1 MTSGRPQRKHE
12 MKTKATTVVAVNERL
27 VYAFE
32 EATHFDSALLGGKG
46 AGLVQMTASGF
57 PVPLGFIITTHACRS
72 NQGSK
77 IADSLWTEVVQA
89 VRQLEARTGS
99 RFGHGAKPLL
109 VSVRSGA
116 PVSMPGMMDTVL
128 NLGLNEDAAVALAK
142 ATGGQCRFAAET
154 FMRFARMFAEI
165 VLGVTDDVLV
175 DDASRAS
182 IDAVVDEKSL
192 RSAVQYAAECV
203 GVAADCAFPT
213 DPWDQLRRAIGAVF
227 ESWNSRRA
235 VRYREH
241 HGIPHDLGTAVVVQ
255 QMVFGNL
262 GSPSGTGVAFTR
274 DPRDGSPKMFGE
286 YLENGQ
292 GEDIVAG
299 THTPESLAEM
309 GKRYPDLI
317 ARLESLAGALERTYR
332 DVLDIEFTVQ
342 EGVLY
347 LLQVRPGKRTAEA
360 AIRIASDLFDE
371 GVIDR
376 TSVLQRVTA
385 DHLRQIL
392 RPRFLPETVEA
403 ARKGKSVLAVG
414 TGASPGQ
421 VSGRIVLDPDRAEQM
436 AALGDPVILV
446 RTFTSPQ
453 DLHGMLAAQGIV
465 TARGGSTSHA
475 AVVARALD
483 KPCIVGCETLDID
496 PKRRIVR
503 VDERDFAEGIFVS
516 IDGATGEVFEGVIQT
531 DTRSPE
537 SMSQVSGIL
546 KMADEVSGCTM
557 FHRVSTSSM
566 AMQAL
571 AAGAH
576 GIGTRIDE
584 TLAATEAFETLV
596 DAVSALKGNASAA
609 ALSTLE
615 DVIAEKLAQIMR
627 TVYPKPFAARIANL
641 SSGVAGEAVS
651 DFTDITPSPE
661 TWLPL
666 GAPQLLRAQIRGLAR
681 AKALADYPDN
691 VILMVGG
698 VNTEAEA
705 VALEAACR
713 EAGGAK
719 LKLGLAVRSVH
730 GLLELPQIAKHAA
743 MVWVDY
749 RSLCASI
756 YRYPDDL
763 MLSADAWRSYIAD
776 GYLPMDPSKEV
787 DEAIKRLMPN
797 LPGEV
802 ACQLGVTFYGW
813 DVSEAVLRFFT
824 ERGFRNF
831 GVNMNGL
838 AATRLLLG
846 RLASQGDAFGTP
858 SLDVK
863 SLA

>member
-1 MTSGRPQRKHE
+1 MRAE
-12 MKTKATTVVAVNERL
+12 ATAPVAANERL

-32 EATHFDSALLGGKG
+32 EAIHLDNALLGGKG

-57 PVPLGFIITTHACRS
+57 PVPPGFIITTQACRS
-72 NQGSK
+72 NQGSE
-77 IADSLWTEVVQA
+77 ISASLWEEIVQA
-89 VRQLEARTGS
+89 VHQLEAQTGCG
-99 RFGHGAKPLL
+99 FGHGARPLL

-128 NLGLNEDAAVALAK
+128 NLGMNGETAVALAK
-142 ATGGQCRFAAET
+142 ATGGRYGFAAET
-154 FMRFARMFAEI
+154 FARFARMFAEI
-165 VLGVTDDVLV
+165 VLDVADDVLV
-175 DDASRAS
+175 DEASRTSLAS
-182 IDAVVDEKSL
+182 VVDEKSL
-192 RSAVQYAAECV
+192 RSAVLLAAESV
-203 GVAADCAFPT
+203 GATANCAFPI
-213 DPWDQLRRAIGAVF
+213 DPWAQLRRATVAVF
-227 ESWNSRRA
+227 KSWNSRRA

-241 HGIPHDLGTAVVVQ
+241 HGIAHDLGTAVVVQ

-299 THTPESLAEM
+299 THTPESLATM
-309 GKRYPDLI
+309 GKRYPDLL
-317 ARLESLAGALERTYR
+317 ARLESLARALERTYR

-371 GVIDR
+371 GIIDR
-376 TSVLQRVTA
+376 ASVLERVTA

-392 RPRFLPETVEA
+392 RSRFVPEAVEA
-403 ARKGKSVLAVG
+403 ARKGKSLLAVG

-421 VSGRIVLDPDRAEQM
+421 VSGRIVFDPDRAEQM
-436 AALGDPVILV
+436 ATLGDPVILA

-453 DLHGMLAAQGIV
+453 DLHGMLAARGIV

-483 KPCIVGCETLDID
+483 KPCIVGCEMLDID
-496 PKRRIVR
+496 PQRRVVR
-503 VDERDFAEGIFVS
+503 ADERDFAEGAFIS
-516 IDGATGEVFEGVIQT
+516 IDGATGEVFEGIIQT

-537 SMSQVSGIL
+537 SMNQVSGIL
-546 KMADEVSGCTM
+546 RMADEVSGCTI
-557 FHRVSTSSM
+557 FHRVSTAAM
-566 AMQAL
+566 ATQAL

-609 ALSTLE
+609 ALSALE
-615 DVIAEKLAQIMR
+615 DVISEKLADIMR
-627 TVYPKPFAARIANL
+627 AVHPKPFAARIANL
-641 SSGVAGEAVS
+641 SNGVAGEAVS
-651 DFTDITPSPE
+651 DFTDIAPSPE
-661 TWLPL
+661 IWLPL
-666 GAPQLLRAQIRGLAR
+666 GAPQLLLAQIRGLAR
-681 AKALADYPDN
+681 AKELVEYPDN

-705 VALEAACR
+705 VALAAACR
-713 EAGGAK
+713 EAGRAR
-719 LKLGLAVRSVH
+719 LKLGIAVRSAH
-730 GLLELPQIAKHAA
+730 GLLQLPRIVKHAA
-743 MVWVDY
+743 MAWVDY

-756 YRYPDDL
+756 YRYSDDL
-763 MLSADAWRSYIAD
+763 MLSTDAWKSYIAD
-776 GYLPMDPSKEV
+776 GYMPLDPSKEV
-787 DEAIKRLMPN
+787 DEAVKRLMPS
-797 LPGEV
+797 LQGGDT
-802 ACQLGVTFYGW
+802 CQLGVTFYGW
-813 DVSEAVLRFFT
+813 DVSEDVLRFFT

-838 AATRLLLG
+838 AAARLLLG
-846 RLASQGDAFGTP
+846 RLASQEGRFGAP

-863 SLA
+863 GSA